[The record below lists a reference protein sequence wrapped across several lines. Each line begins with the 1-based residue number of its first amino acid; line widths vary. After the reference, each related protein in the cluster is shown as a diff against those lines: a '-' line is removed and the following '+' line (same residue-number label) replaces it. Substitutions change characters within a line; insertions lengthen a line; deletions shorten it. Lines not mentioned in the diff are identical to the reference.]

1 MSIPTYDQLIEPL
14 LRELAEHPDGLRTA
28 DAYEGVAKRAGL
40 TEEERGEL
48 LPSGTQLV
56 YQNRIGWA
64 HNRLKHAGLS
74 SSARRGYWKLTQEGV
89 EYAAAN
95 PGPLAPEVVSSLARV
110 EPGATLKKDSDG
122 GGSGGGGVGDVETQ
136 SPEERIEK
144 ALSEIHGTISQ
155 DLLEAIGESSP
166 LFFEKLVLDLL
177 HAMGYG
183 TSRADLQHTGRS
195 GDGGIDGIISLDR
208 LGMQKVYVQA
218 KRWQGTVG
226 SPQVQTFMGALQLQ
240 GATNGVLMTTGVF
253 SRDALDAAERAK
265 GSVVLVDGQRLT
277 ALMIE
282 HGVGVSHKALR
293 VPKVDSDY
301 FEEV

>member
-1 MSIPTYDQLIEPL
+1 MPIPTYDLMIEPL
-14 LRELAEHPDGLRTA
+14 LRELAEQPDGLRTA
-28 DAYEGVAKRAGL
+28 DAYERVAKRVGL
-40 TEEERGEL
+40 TEDERSER
-48 LPSGTQLV
+48 LPSGTLV
-56 YQNRIGWA
+56 YHNRIGWA
-64 HNRLKHAGLS
+64 HNRLKHARLS
-74 SSARRGYWKLTQEGV
+74 SSARRGYWKLTEQGV
-89 EYAAAN
+89 EYAASN
-95 PGPLAPEVVSSLARV
+95 PAPLPSEEVRRLARV
-110 EPGATLKKDSDG
+110 EPGASLKKDNG
-122 GGSGGGGVGDVETQ
+122 GGPAGEDDDGDVDTQ

-144 ALSEIHGTISQ
+144 ALSQINGSVAQ
-155 DLLEAIGESSP
+155 DLLESISESSP

-183 TSRADLQHTGRS
+183 TSRTDLQHTGRS

-218 KRWQGTVG
+218 KRWQGAVG

-240 GATNGVLMTTGVF
+240 GATNGVLMTTGTF
-253 SRDALDAAERAK
+253 TRDAIDAAERAK
-265 GSVVLVDGQRLT
+265 GSVVLVDGQRLA

-301 FEEV
+301 FDEV